1 MPSNALASLFITLMC
16 LIWGSTWYV
25 IRVGLRDLPPFQSAA
40 VRFAIAAAVMTLVAQ
55 FARKRE
61 GGSAPPLWLSL
72 VLGTL
77 NFAASYAFV
86 YWSETRI
93 PSALAS
99 VLWSVYPLMMAASS
113 HRFLA
118 HERLVPRQWL
128 GFVLGFAGVALL
140 FATDLPAISRD
151 ALVGGCV
158 ILGSPLVATVG
169 TTLVKKH
176 GGGTSSLLLNR
187 NGMWIGALALALLA
201 FGCERDAP
209 AHWTPQAIATVV
221 YLAVVGTA
229 FTFGIYFW
237 LLRHTSAYRMSLIS
251 YATPPVA
258 ILLGAFAGNEPITG
272 WTISGMAAILG
283 GVLLVMGWK
292 RAPSTGNYRLRA
304 NS

>member
-1 MPSNALASLFITLMC
+1 M
-16 LIWGSTWYV
+16 
-25 IRVGLRDLPPFQSAA
+25 
-40 VRFAIAAAVMTLVAQ
+40 
-55 FARKRE
+55 
-61 GGSAPPLWLSL
+61 
-72 VLGTL
+72 
-77 NFAASYAFV
+77 
-86 YWSETRI
+86 
-93 PSALAS
+93 
-99 VLWSVYPLMMAASS
+99 
-113 HRFLA
+113 
-118 HERLVPRQWL
+118 
-128 GFVLGFAGVALL
+128 LGFAGVALL

-187 NGMWIGALALALLA
+187 NGMWIGAFALALLA

-258 ILLGAFAGNEPITG
+258 ILIGAFAGNEPITG

-292 RAPSTGNYRLRA
+292 RKEAT
-304 NS
+304 